1 MPVGGYP
8 SIVHIVVS
16 SAFSP
21 GFTPCTTMEQ
31 EVLLRGNKILV
42 DKPTGTLRA
51 IKLPAPQINIEHAI
65 AKRT

>member
-1 MPVGGYP
+1 MPVGEYP

-31 EVLLRGNKILV
+31 EVLLRGILV

-65 AKRT
+65 AERT

>member
-1 MPVGGYP
+1 MPVGEYP

-21 GFTPCTTMEQ
+21 GFTLHHNGTRSAVT
-31 EVLLRGNKILV
+31 GNKILV

-51 IKLPAPQINIEHAI
+51 IKLPALQINIEHAI